1 MTSVANTIRKTSN
14 IADVIILG
22 AGIAGLQCAYDVKA
36 ANSCKVLVLE
46 ARDRIG
52 GRIYTTKGY
61 GPKNNIIEHG
71 AQFIHGSI
79 DENPVVQLAIK
90 SRAIKKLKNLRFID
104 WDDGYVYKGV
114 EGKTKQFSDKIT
126 DKAYESFLEYLDLSY
141 SDKKKFIKSKNDRS
155 VDMSLGK
162 EFLKVLYERKNNI
175 KDHTCT
181 EEEYKKL
188 VECTARMEISD
199 DYGVDLE
206 DLSLA
211 YWDQDD
217 EYAYD
222 VDCTFP
228 NKSGGY
234 ETLINYLAK
243 PLGKNIVLNHVVQHI
258 KFNSDKSMH
267 SDDNDNIVSQDRNSV
282 TVTCTNGA
290 VFHCN
295 KLVCTIPLGYL
306 KKHRNELFKY
316 VPNMPTEINEA
327 IQYLKMGNLE
337 KVFLRFKRPFWKID
351 TDTFFN
357 YSGNPF
363 RIFMNIN
370 RMNG

>member
-141 SDKKKFIKSKNDRS
+141 SDKKNFIKSKNDRS

-222 VDCTFP
+222 VD
-228 NKSGGY
+228 
-234 ETLINYLAK
+234 
-243 PLGKNIVLNHVVQHI
+243 
-258 KFNSDKSMH
+258 
-267 SDDNDNIVSQDRNSV
+267 
-282 TVTCTNGA
+282 
-290 VFHCN
+290 
-295 KLVCTIPLGYL
+295 
-306 KKHRNELFKY
+306 
-316 VPNMPTEINEA
+316 
-327 IQYLKMGNLE
+327 
-337 KVFLRFKRPFWKID
+337 
-351 TDTFFN
+351 
-357 YSGNPF
+357 
-363 RIFMNIN
+363 
-370 RMNG
+370 